1 MAEKSMTEIF
11 MNVFNDNTS
20 KHKQKS
26 SSNLHN
32 LSKSH
37 FFKPKKQKKHSYPN

>member
-11 MNVFNDNTS
+11 MNVFNDNTP
-20 KHKQKS
+20 KKKQKF

-32 LSKSH
+32 LTTSNVIILN
-37 FFKPKKQKKHSYPN
+37 KKN